1 MKKLEDIPKK
11 NFFKIPEGYF
21 DRLPEIIQT
30 RISVSPR
37 APVMIHFR
45 TRAFRYALPL
55 TVLVVAGIFWYQ
67 NHSNSFS
74 ARVDVESELA
84 SIHSDQLAAYLD
96 DHEVTTEDLVETV
109 NWSSDELND
118 LENVVYFTPNVTH
131 RQLEEILDESN

>member
-11 NFFKIPEGYF
+11 NIFDVPEGYF
-21 DRLPEIIQT
+21 DRLPEIIQS
-30 RISVSPR
+30 RISVSP
-37 APVMIHFR
+37 APVMIHSW
-45 TRAFRYALPL
+45 TRALRYALPL
-55 TVLVVAGIFWYQ
+55 TAFIAAGIFWYQ
-67 NHSNSFS
+67 NYSSSFS

-96 DHEVTTEDLVETV
+96 DHELTTEDLVETV

-118 LENVVYFTPNVTH
+118 LENAVYFTPDVTH